1 MWHNLMT
8 CKIVYDRDKRLQMTK
23 KRFDV
28 PYPAALKENIIS
40 RNWKLLHQ
48 SMPAYEHQI
57 AKAVGR
63 NDLVSINHRTAA
75 FMESYFD
82 ILFALNELTHPGEKR
97 LISLCLQ
104 QCRILPE
111 RFEENLD
118 QLFAHLFTDQQAAM
132 QDIDTILKALKQI
145 LP

>member
-1 MWHNLMT
+1 
-8 CKIVYDRDKRLQMTK
+8 
-23 KRFDV
+23 
-28 PYPAALKENIIS
+28 
-40 RNWKLLHQ
+40 
-48 SMPAYEHQI
+48 
-57 AKAVGR
+57 
-63 NDLVSINHRTAA
+63 
-75 FMESYFD
+75 MESYFD

>member
-1 MWHNLMT
+1 MDNGH
-8 CKIVYDRDKRLQMTK
+8 VAVDRRMASNIRGCFAAGDCTGA
-23 KRFDV
+23 
-28 PYPAALKENIIS
+28 PY
-40 RNWKLLHQ
+40 
-48 SMPAYEHQI
+48 QI

-82 ILFALNELTHPGEKR
+82 ILFALNELTHPGGKR